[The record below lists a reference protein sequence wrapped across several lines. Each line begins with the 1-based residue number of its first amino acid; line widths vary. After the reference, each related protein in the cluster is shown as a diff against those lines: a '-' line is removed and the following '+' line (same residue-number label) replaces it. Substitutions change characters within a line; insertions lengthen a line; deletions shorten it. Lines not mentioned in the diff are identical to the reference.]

1 MLSLHASNRLLP
13 FRYSYHHVILGLPC
27 PSSIIMVSRLWIALY
42 GVWHRTWLNY
52 LKWPSVILSS
62 YMCYWYLLHDV
73 IILPLTFLKQKSFNS
88 HILHLWSYS
97 HSMNLP
103 FTCSTEDHNL
113 VRIFLPGNWWLS
125 WRIKGSSCHCWNRWL
140 SICLYLADLLWLF
153 LFFCS
158 KLASQIY
165 WHVWPWELTLFLQ
178 QDFSVLWECTRQ
190 DAKWVSLLLFFN
202 DLQKKPYPFIYVG
215 CFVISSSIL
224 NQEFEDSGDPEKHLQ
239 DLLTLAKEGK
249 EKGKVCSIFLYIRL
263 WNYWTTPSW

>member
-1 MLSLHASNRLLP
+1 MTKLSQVTFCHFILLYVLHIPSTWCDHTYLVESGMIAHPHQHFHFCNTHLMDMLN
-13 FRYSYHHVILGLPC
+13 LGG
-27 PSSIIMVSRLWIALY
+27 SSAQHS
-42 GVWHRTWLNY
+42 
-52 LKWPSVILSS
+52 
-62 YMCYWYLLHDV
+62 
-73 IILPLTFLKQKSFNS
+73 LPLTVLKQKSFNS
-88 HILHLWSYS
+88 HSLHLWSYS

-190 DAKWVSLLLFFN
+190 DAKWV
-202 DLQKKPYPFIYVG
+202 
-215 CFVISSSIL
+215 
-224 NQEFEDSGDPEKHLQ
+224 
-239 DLLTLAKEGK
+239 
-249 EKGKVCSIFLYIRL
+249 
-263 WNYWTTPSW
+263 

>member
-1 MLSLHASNRLLP
+1 
-13 FRYSYHHVILGLPC
+13 
-27 PSSIIMVSRLWIALY
+27 
-42 GVWHRTWLNY
+42 
-52 LKWPSVILSS
+52 
-62 YMCYWYLLHDV
+62 MCYIYLLHDV
-73 IILPLTFLKQKSFNS
+73 IILILSNLVWSHIHISIFIFATLTLWICWTLEAQHSLPLTVLKQKSFNS

-215 CFVISSSIL
+215 CFVISSFIL

-263 WNYWTTPSW
+263 WNHWTTPSW